1 MALNIQKIVSSNATE
16 SWSNAIHIKRYPS
29 GTLKFLVVG
38 GKFGNNSDQ
47 ISVVADAFGMY
58 NFTVTADVPT
68 KQYRSRQV
76 TVYYDYA
83 GQWTLLQ
90 EASRI
95 IQATVKK
102 TVTPKALMNGFDALY
117 KADTIDPEFGEAV
130 IAFGASALTP
140 TALDALTPKTLS
152 SVTLNAA
159 AFDYK
164 NPVWFVADKA
174 AKKIHLFNNPADAAS
189 LIRYQTISQ
198 EFADA
203 FAYYSPATHRRT
215 VAIFGSNGT
224 ISWYNVRMEK
234 QTDVVLPYRVMRV
247 VLLKATG
254 AFDPLF
260 AVIDTDGKIHK
271 LDSNFN
277 EVSVLSDNFY
287 VNCHESLDAYITR
300 DGKLVGTGVNA
311 SVSALA
317 NTFFY
322 SFAPGTTD
330 VYFFNTTTFGYSRI
344 GLDGIGAYTFEG
356 QDGNRLRYPTTFTNP
371 VTASL
376 LYTAGSDTNGRRSFV
391 DRTISNSDISSRNWS
406 YLSLMSNG
414 ATTQLY
420 GYVARPTT
428 TLTHTYIPTYG
439 ATLPTYDQPLGKTV
453 TFTFTANLDDTDD
466 ILPITLPAGIV
477 WTAKVGG
484 KDVTTVKNGDAVSI
498 TASHDFL
505 TSQPF
510 PFSVGRSTGLVEI
523 VPDPYPDPFTFE
535 TIYDVP
541 DYSWQQT
548 VTKTLTGI
556 NQRLEFSVLIDDQV
570 QNDRVEVYV
579 NGVLTPAPVFMYN
592 NDKFYLRVKHG
603 YSITNVKVFAGEY
616 ETEYGIFTVSETQFD
631 PVPNRAYA
639 EINKEYRTVTLLND
653 GLTAL
658 ALTIDS
664 DIGEFVQGG
673 KEVTLEVGQSTY
685 LKFTPTETNKKYQIK
700 FGSSRYKY
708 TWDIWTHD
716 TWLDAQPL
724 PTYSNGMVVAESNAL
739 SFDSIPANFLTDI
752 RVPAGVL
759 FNVDGQDIE
768 AEIDSRGVYLN
779 SFILRDVS
787 CDSVLKLES
796 YPAHNQPKVL
806 ELSLAKVSWLHDF
819 AGTVI
824 YNSGK
829 DSRYTDF
836 APKAPVAMFDKRE
849 TRYDI
854 AEYENFKAG
863 APVGFTSHMEAIEHS
878 SMPTWFNPFEFL
890 STLLAPTY
898 FDGAYAA
905 GLDAMPTLTDLHYAD
920 KLLYVVQ
927 ELSQSH
933 EEWHQFVESLIDMP
947 LLESAFDSRV
957 LLKDGFEFELSHG
970 TVEDEFSNSIEDEQ
984 QHVIIDATVLSPRPV
999 NWNVV
1004 EDRTAVNVGKV
1015 VTDEIL
1021 NVDNADSK
1029 YASGSEHALMEAA
1042 EANFFET
1049 AEIYDHGTDHKWI
1062 NLAEGTS
1069 YYAFEPAV
1077 TDSYNWNKPDRTLV
1091 DWVQLS
1097 IPSGNHGMDWTLQDY
1112 DPYHVDMNTARYV
1125 RYMRPIAEYELA
1137 VPKWF
1142 QLGAQYQIRP
1152 NAEFVFAP
1160 LTYKHLSSPE
1170 HIETL
1175 TVHSIDTSIEQKVGG
1190 ESYRIPTAVRRVVA
1204 PAVYINDSQYQP
1216 RNDASA
1222 YLYEANTAN
1231 LITKQVIQAGDY
1243 AVRKLDANPY
1253 PVERMKITMFVPETD
1268 YGDPDQL
1275 KKGYFATELE
1285 ALQNAVN
1292 VWNKTPDEIFAI
1304 QQTDGTWTWAID
1316 IPCGE
1321 YCGDFGCDTRGYLA
1335 GG

>member
-102 TVTPKALMNGFDALY
+102 TLTPKALMNGFDALY

-140 TALDALTPKTLS
+140 AAMDALTPKTLS

-174 AKKIHLFNNPADAAS
+174 AKKIHLFNNPTDAAS

-215 VAIFGSNGT
+215 VAIFGSNGVV
-224 ISWYNVRMEK
+224 SWYNVRMEK
-234 QTDVVLPYRVMRV
+234 QPDVVLPYRIMRV

-300 DGKLVGTGVNA
+300 DGKLVGTDVWVNA
-311 SVSALA
+311 STS
-317 NTFFY
+317 TQFFY
-322 SFAPGTTD
+322 AFAPGTDD
-330 VYFFNTTTFGYSRI
+330 VYSYNVANGALSRYTIKLGGYTD
-344 GLDGIGAYTFEG
+344 LGI
-356 QDGNRLRYPTTFTNP
+356 QDSNKLRYATTFTNP

-376 LYTAGSDTNGRRSFV
+376 LYTAGSDTSGRRTFV
-391 DRTISNSDISSRNWS
+391 DRTAAITDTTSRNWS

-428 TLTHTYIPTYG
+428 TLTHTYTPTYG

-453 TFTFTANLDDTDD
+453 TFTFTAQFDDTDD
-466 ILPITLPAGIV
+466 LLPITLPAGIT
-477 WTAKVGG
+477 WIATVGG
-484 KDVTTVKNGDAVSI
+484 KQVTTVKNGDAVSI

-556 NQRLEFSVLIDDQV
+556 NQRLEFSVLIDDEV

-592 NDKFYLRVKHG
+592 GDKFYLRVHHG
-603 YSITNVKVFAGEY
+603 YNITNIKIFAGEY
-616 ETEYGIFTVSETQFD
+616 ETEYGIFTVSETRFD

-664 DIGEFVQGG
+664 EIGEFVQGG

-685 LKFTPTETNKKYQIK
+685 LKFTPTEVNKKYQIK
-700 FGSSRYKY
+700 FGSSRFKY

-739 SFDSIPANFLTDI
+739 SFDAIPPNFLTDI
-752 RVPAGVL
+752 RVPAGIL

-768 AEIDSRGVYLN
+768 AEIDSRGVYLD
-779 SFILRDVS
+779 SFIMRDVS
-787 CDSVLKLES
+787 CDAVLKLES

-819 AGTVI
+819 AGTVT
-824 YNSGK
+824 YNSAK
-829 DSRYTDF
+829 DSRETLINMPAY
-836 APKAPVAMFDKRE
+836 VGMYDKRE
-849 TRYDI
+849 TQYSI
-854 AEYENFKAG
+854 AEYENFKTGMTA
-863 APVGFTSHMEAIEHS
+863 FSSQMEAIEHS

-905 GLDAMPTLTDLHYAD
+905 GLDSLPTTTDLHYED
-920 KLLYVVQ
+920 MFLYVTQ
-927 ELSQSH
+927 ELIQSH
-933 EEWHQFVESLIDMP
+933 EEWHQFVEALIDMP
-947 LLESAFDSRV
+947 VLDYAFDSRIQ
-957 LLKDGFEFELSHG
+957 LKDGFDFELSYG
-970 TVEDEFSNSIEDEQ
+970 TAEDEFSNSIEDDKQ
-984 QHVIIDATVLSPRPV
+984 QIVIEASVLSPRPV

-1004 EDRTAVNVGKV
+1004 EDRTAVLPDV
-1015 VTDEIL
+1015 VVSAEQL
-1021 NVDNADSK
+1021 QVDNAAPQYVKATERSQVW
-1029 YASGSEHALMEAA
+1029 AA
-1042 EANFFET
+1042 ETNFFHT
-1049 AEIYDHGTDHKWI
+1049 PDTYAHGTDHKWY
-1062 NLAEGTS
+1062 NQAPSTS
-1069 YYAFEPAV
+1069 YFAFESAK
-1077 TDSYNWNKPDRTLV
+1077 TETYNWNKPERTPVAWQQAILP
-1091 DWVQLS
+1091 DGS
-1097 IPSGNHGMDWTLQDY
+1097 HGMDWTKQDY
-1112 DPYHVDMNTARYV
+1112 DPYKVDMNTARYV

-1160 LTYKHLSSPE
+1160 LTYKYLSSAA

-1175 TVHSIDTSIEQKVGG
+1175 TVHPVDTHIEQKVGG
-1190 ESYRIPTAVRRVVA
+1190 DVYRVPTAVRRVVPA
-1204 PAVYINDSQYQP
+1204 AVYINDSQYQP
-1216 RNDASA
+1216 RHDDSA
-1222 YLYEANTAN
+1222 YLQSMSTAE
-1231 LITKQVIQAGDY
+1231 LVTKQVIQIGDY
-1243 AVRKLDANPY
+1243 APRKLDANPY

-1275 KKGYFATELE
+1275 KKGYFATELD

-1304 QQTDGTWTWAID
+1304 QQPDGTWTWAID

>member
-16 SWSNAIHIKRYPS
+16 SWPNAVHIKRYPS

-95 IQATVKK
+95 VQATVQK

-117 KADTIDPEFGEAV
+117 KADAIDPEFGEAV
-130 IAFGASALTP
+130 IAFGATALTP
-140 TALDALTPKTLS
+140 TAMDALTPKTLS

-174 AKKIHLFNNPADAAS
+174 ARKVHLFNNPADSAS

-215 VAIFGSNGT
+215 VALFGSNGT
-224 ISWYNVRMEK
+224 VSWYNVRMEK
-234 QTDVVLPYRVMRV
+234 QPDVVLPYRVLRV

-271 LDSNFN
+271 LDSNFT
-277 EVSVLSDNFY
+277 EVSVKSDEFY
-287 VNCHESLDAYITR
+287 VNCHDSLDAYITR
-300 DGKLVGTGVNA
+300 DGRLVGTDVLPVYNDPT
-311 SVSALA
+311 L
-317 NTFFY
+317 FFY
-322 SFAPGTTD
+322 AFAPGTED
-330 VYFFNTTTFGYSRI
+330 SYCFNRNTNKIWRYNIKAQAGSQP
-344 GLDGIGAYTFEG
+344 FEL
-356 QDGNRLRYPTTFTNP
+356 QDENRLRYPTTFTNP

-376 LYTAGSDTNGRRSFV
+376 LYTAGSDTSGRRTFV
-391 DRTISNSDISSRNWS
+391 DRTAAITDVTSRNWS

-453 TFTFTANLDDTDD
+453 TFTFTANFDDTDD
-466 ILPITLPAGIV
+466 ILPITLPAGIT
-477 WTAKVGG
+477 WTAKVSG
-484 KDVTTVKNGDAVSI
+484 KEVTSVKNGDVVSI
-498 TASHDFL
+498 TASHEYL

-556 NQRLEFSVLIDDQV
+556 NQRLEFSVLIDDEV

-579 NGVLTPAPVFMYN
+579 NGKLTPAPVFMYN
-592 NDKFYLRVKHG
+592 GDKFYLRVHHG
-603 YSITNVKVFAGEY
+603 YNITNIKVFAGEY
-616 ETEYGIFTVSETQFD
+616 ETEYGIFTVSETEFD

-639 EINKEYRTVTLLND
+639 EVGKEYRTVTLTND

-673 KEVTLEVGQSTY
+673 QAVTLDVGQSTY

-716 TWLDAQPL
+716 TWLDDEPAPV
-724 PTYSNGMVVAESNAL
+724 YSNGMVVKAS
-739 SFDSIPANFLTDI
+739 DSIHFDAIPENFLTDI
-752 RVPAGVL
+752 RIPAGIL
-759 FNVDGQDIE
+759 FNVDGTDVE
-768 AEIDSRGVYLN
+768 EELDSRGVYLN
-779 SFILRDVS
+779 SFMLLDVS
-787 CDSVLKLES
+787 CDSVLKMES
-796 YPAHNQPKVL
+796 YPSHQQPKVL
-806 ELSLAKVSWLHDF
+806 EFSLAKVSWLHDF
-819 AGTVI
+819 AGTVT
-824 YNSGK
+824 YSSGK
-829 DSRYTDF
+829 DSRPTSF
-836 APKAPVAMFDKRE
+836 AQEDLKVWFDKRD
-849 TRYDI
+849 TDYTI
-854 AEYENFKAG
+854 AQYESFK
-863 APVGFTSHMEAIEHS
+863 VGMTDFGTQMEAIEHS
-878 SMPTWFNPFEFL
+878 SMPTWFDPFEFL
-890 STLLAPTY
+890 STLLAPVS
-898 FDGAYAA
+898 FDREFDYAFESIA
-905 GLDAMPTLTDLHYAD
+905 NALKQT
-920 KLLYVVQ
+920 
-927 ELSQSH
+927 H
-933 EEWHQFVESLIDMP
+933 EEWYLFAESFTDMPALELGFESLTNI
-947 LLESAFDSRV
+947 
-957 LLKDGFEFELSHG
+957 KDGFVFELANDS
-970 TVEDEFSNSIEDEQ
+970 VEDEFSNSTDTQ
-984 QHVIIDATVLSPRPV
+984 TTKVVVDVAPLSPRPV

-1004 EDRTAVNVGKV
+1004 EDKTPVLPKV
-1015 VTDEIL
+1015 VVGVVVPKSESAKPSFVEDPDKSQASPAEPAATPA
-1021 NVDNADSK
+1021 ADV
-1029 YASGSEHALMEAA
+1029 
-1042 EANFFET
+1042 
-1049 AEIYDHGTDHKWI
+1049 YDHGTDHK
-1062 NLAEGTS
+1062 LFQLGEHTD
-1069 YYAFEPAV
+1069 YFAFEAANTDTYNFNNPERTAVSWYEQNIPA
-1077 TDSYNWNKPDRTLV
+1077 SH
-1091 DWVQLS
+1091 
-1097 IPSGNHGMDWTLQDY
+1097 HGMDWTKQDY
-1112 DPYHVDMNTARYV
+1112 DPYKIDMNTVRYV
-1125 RYMRPIAEYELA
+1125 RYMRPIAEYEIA
-1137 VPKWF
+1137 VPRWF
-1142 QLGAQYQIRP
+1142 DIKDQYQIRP
-1152 NAEFVFAP
+1152 TADFIFAP
-1160 LTYKHLSSPE
+1160 LTYKYLSSPT
-1170 HIETL
+1170 HTETL
-1175 TVHSIDTSIEQKVGG
+1175 TVHPIDTHIEQKVDNDI
-1190 ESYRIPTAVRRVVA
+1190 YQLPTAVRRVVP
-1204 PAVYINDSQYQP
+1204 PAVYINESEYEP

-1222 YLYEANTAN
+1222 YKYAMTTPD
-1231 LITKQVIQAGDY
+1231 LISKQVIITGDY
-1243 AVRKLDANPY
+1243 APRKLDANPY
-1253 PVERMKITMFVPETD
+1253 PVEKMKITMFVPETD
-1268 YGDPDQL
+1268 YGEPDPL

-1304 QQTDGTWTWAID
+1304 QQTDGSWTWAID